1 MPSLGDHRLTCFL
14 CYVLD
19 GGDAD
24 GNLWSWEDIKS
35 SQGLRMAIQSGEQ
48 FGASIAFINDH
59 FISLLI
65 GAPGEPLG
73 SQGGSVYVLTATP
86 L

>member
-1 MPSLGDHRLTCFL
+1 
-14 CYVLD
+14 
-19 GGDAD
+19 
-24 GNLWSWEDIKS
+24 
-35 SQGLRMAIQSGEQ
+35 MAIQPGEQ
-48 FGASIAFINDH
+48 FGAAIAFINDH

-73 SQGGSVYVLTATP
+73 SQGGSVYAITATP